1 MAGATWDWESRI
13 GRRVRLRDLH
23 ILSAVVQSGSMA
35 KAASH
40 LAMSQS
46 VVSEAISN
54 LEAAL
59 RVRLLDR
66 GPRGVEPTI
75 YARALLKRGKVVFDE
90 LREGIKDIEFLANPT
105 AGEVRIASPE
115 FLLAWL
121 LPTAIERLSVEYPG
135 IFVRVFHTN
144 ATTVDFRALHERN
157 VDLVIA
163 RVPADFGNDE
173 LNVEFLLEDQHFVV
187 TGAQSQWARR
197 RKVTLAELVN
207 ATWVLPPNPAIHAM
221 LHEAFAAEGLKA
233 PVERVTTASVLL
245 RIHLVATG
253 RFVTVFPTM
262 AMRSVARQL
271 SFRVLPVNLRVT
283 SPPIVIIR
291 LKNRTVSPV
300 VELFTEKLREIA
312 KAVPSR
318 SERHKD

>member
-66 GPRGVEPTI
+66 GPRGIEPTI

-90 LREGIKDIEFLANPT
+90 LREGIKDIEFLANPA
-105 AGEVRIASPE
+105 AGEVRVASPE
-115 FLLAWL
+115 FLQAWL
-121 LPTAIERLSVEYPG
+121 LPSAIERLSVEYPG
-135 IFVRVFHTN
+135 IAVRVLHTN
-144 ATTVDFRALHERN
+144 ATTLDFRALHERD
-157 VDLVIA
+157 VDLVVG
-163 RVPADFGNDE
+163 RVPASFASDD
-173 LNVEFLLEDQHFVV
+173 LDIEFLMEDPHFVV
-187 TGAQSQWARR
+187 TGAQSRWARR
-197 RKVTLAELVN
+197 RKVTLAELVDEP
-207 ATWVLPPNPAIHAM
+207 WVLPPSPTVNTIV
-221 LHEAFAAEGLKA
+221 HEAFTAEGLQV
-233 PVERVTTASVLL
+233 PPERVTAASILL
-245 RIHLVATG
+245 RTHLVATG
-253 RFVTVFPTM
+253 HFVSIY
-262 AMRSVARQL
+262 ASSALRSVASRMSLQ
-271 SFRVLPVNLRVT
+271 VLPVDLRVT

-300 VELFTEKLREIA
+300 VELFTERLRDVA
-312 KAVPSR
+312 KTVHAR
-318 SERHKD
+318 SERRKN